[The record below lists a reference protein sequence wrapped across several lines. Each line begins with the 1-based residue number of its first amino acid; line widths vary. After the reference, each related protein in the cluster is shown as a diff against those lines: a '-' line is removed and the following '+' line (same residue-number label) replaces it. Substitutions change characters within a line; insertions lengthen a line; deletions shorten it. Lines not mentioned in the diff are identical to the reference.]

1 MALEVVFQFA
11 AGFPHAVTFESI
23 HSFFLRQTDAT
34 FVRWKLNEDRVA
46 LGRYQ
51 PRAPTDPYVPAL
63 EHTVPQITVSLR
75 NEAENG
81 LRALG
86 PMGIV
91 ARDRETSPTS
101 SCECGCGG

>member
-1 MALEVVFQFA
+1 M
-11 AGFPHAVTFESI
+11 GDCSPT
-23 HSFFLRQTDAT
+23 
-34 FVRWKLNEDRVA
+34 
-46 LGRYQ
+46 
-51 PRAPTDPYVPAL
+51 APTDPYVPAL

-75 NEAENG
+75 DEAENG

-91 ARDRETSPTS
+91 ARDRGTSPTS